1 MKKTLTR
8 IIYYHRVKTMNL
20 LTFLGDTFIKQWP
33 LNRVNHSHLGF
44 SPLGDEAKLS
54 ILLTEHQNNQV
65 VFTFDKILTDR

>member
-1 MKKTLTR
+1 
-8 IIYYHRVKTMNL
+8 MNL